1 MRQPMPSPRGTN
13 HAGLFL
19 VTNPRGAYDA
29 ALSEESGAALYAFLQ
44 PKLSE
49 ADMIEFCKLA
59 GIDAGLGMDEP
70 EPFKGMPQPGGGKFG
85 QDARYRRP
93 MTAAQEADFK
103 KRFPNAA
110 RIGTSF

>member
-1 MRQPMPSPRGTN
+1 MPSPRGTN
-13 HAGLFL
+13 HARLFL
-19 VTNPRGAYDA
+19 VTNPRAAYDA
-29 ALSEESGAALYAFLQ
+29 MPDDKKAELIEFLRGLLSEEDHKRAVQLISDPDAA
-44 PKLSE
+44 
-49 ADMIEFCKLA
+49 
-59 GIDAGLGMDEP
+59 MDSP

-93 MTAAQEADFK
+93 MTAAQEADFN

>member
-1 MRQPMPSPRGTN
+1 MPSPRGTN
-13 HAGLFL
+13 YAGLFL
-19 VTNPRGAYDA
+19 VTNPRGACDA
-29 ALSEESGAALYAFLQ
+29 ALSEASGAELYAFLK
-44 PKLSE
+44 PLLSE

-59 GIDAGLGMDEP
+59 GIDAGLGMDQP

-93 MTAAQEADFK
+93 MTSAQKAEFD

-110 RIGTSF
+110 RIGHNF